1 MKVDTFELL
10 LCFLYSKRTCLKGN
24 QHLTLIEDFQEVFLP
39 NVLRRE
45 QKKAVYKTNMEME

>member
-10 LCFLYSKRTCLKGN
+10 LYFLYSEPTCLKGN
-24 QHLTLIEDFQEVFLP
+24 QRLTLTEDFQEVFLP

>member
-45 QKKAVYKTNMEME
+45 LEKAVYKTNMEME